1 MRISDWT
8 SDVCSSDLP
17 GCRRNVVASLPSCSA
32 DMALQRISIF
42 PLAGALLFPRMHL
55 PLHIFEPRYRAL
67 ISDSMARDRRIG
79 MIQPRD
85 RGLTPALYDVGCLG
99 RIADV
104 EALEDGRDNI
114 VLEGIARFRVQRAS
128 IGSASCRERV
138 CQYV

>member
-17 GCRRNVVASLPSCSA
+17 GCRRNVVSSLPSCSA

-42 PLAGALLFPRMHL
+42 PLAGELLFPRMHL

-67 ISDSMARDRRIG
+67 ISASMARDRRIG
-79 MIQPRD
+79 IKQPRH

-99 RIADV
+99 RMHAFV
-104 EALEDGRDNI
+104 GCGDGRLNNC
-114 VLEGIARFRVQRAS
+114 LAGT
-128 IGSASCRERV
+128 
-138 CQYV
+138 